1 MSSKSGRTIIVG
13 GGGFCRELIF
23 FITTTAEAGR
33 IAPVGGYLDD
43 NGDTLAGLEY
53 PEAPWL
59 GGVEDYTPRLG
70 DGFVLA
76 LGNPKTK
83 RSVHAKLSAR
93 GGVFPQLI
101 HPGATIVRT
110 AQLGEGVIFC
120 PGTLAGADTRIGRFV
135 AFNGSSGIGHDST
148 VGEFST
154 VSSHV
159 DITGNVTIGSDVMI
173 GSNVTFLPKV
183 KVGDGATIG
192 AGSIVYRKVPAGATV
207 YAPPAKL
214 LKLH

>member
-1 MSSKSGRTIIVG
+1 VSSGTGRTIIVG

-43 NGDTLAGLEY
+43 QGETLDGFDY

-59 GGVEDYTPRLG
+59 GTTDDFTPQPG

-76 LGNPKTK
+76 VGSPKAK
-83 RSVHAKLSAR
+83 RIVHAKLSAR

-120 PGTLAGADTRIGRFV
+120 PGTLSGADTRIGRFV
-135 AFNGSSGIGHDST
+135 TFNGSSGIGHDSS
-148 VGEFST
+148 VGEFT
-154 VSSHV
+154 TISSHV
-159 DITGNVTIGSDVMI
+159 DVTGNVTIGTDVLV
-173 GSNVTFLPKV
+173 GSNVSFLPKV
-183 KVGDGATIG
+183 KVGDGATVG
-192 AGSIVYRKVPAGATV
+192 AGSIVYRSIPAGATV

-214 LKLH
+214 LKLR